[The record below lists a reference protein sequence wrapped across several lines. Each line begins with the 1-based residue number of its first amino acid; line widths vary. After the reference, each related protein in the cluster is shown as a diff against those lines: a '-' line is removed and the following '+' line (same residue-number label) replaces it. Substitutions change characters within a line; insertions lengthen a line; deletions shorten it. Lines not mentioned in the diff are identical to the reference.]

1 MRARPFATFI
11 LLVVA
16 ASAASAE
23 INLGAGAT
31 YELGNS
37 PISQVIPEVFAEM
50 IYHVRTWE
58 TFGIDFLIGSA
69 PASAASYT
77 KGLSAGPEVLFGTDL
92 SYHFPRVGPAD
103 FSVLVGVVGF
113 QDYENRANGVA
124 AQTGL
129 ATSLHFGSFFVQG
142 RCLSRFYSSTGMSGA
157 PLPVGGL
164 SLGIL
169 GGYSLL

>member
-1 MRARPFATFI
+1 MRARLFTIFV
-11 LLVVA
+11 LLVFA
-16 ASAASAE
+16 AGAASAE
-23 INLGAGAT
+23 INLGAGAA

-37 PISQVIPEVFAEM
+37 PISQVIPEIYAEM

-58 TFGIDFLIGSA
+58 TFGIDFLLGSA

-77 KGLSAGPEVLFGTDL
+77 KGLSAGPEVFFGTDL

-103 FSVLVGVVGF
+103 LSVLVGAVGF
-113 QDYENRANGVA
+113 QDYENRVNGVA
-124 AQTGL
+124 AHTGL
-129 ATSLHFGSFFVQG
+129 AATVHFGGFFVQG
-142 RCLSRFYSSTGMSGA
+142 RCLSRFFSSTGVSGA
-157 PLPVGGL
+157 PVPLGTL